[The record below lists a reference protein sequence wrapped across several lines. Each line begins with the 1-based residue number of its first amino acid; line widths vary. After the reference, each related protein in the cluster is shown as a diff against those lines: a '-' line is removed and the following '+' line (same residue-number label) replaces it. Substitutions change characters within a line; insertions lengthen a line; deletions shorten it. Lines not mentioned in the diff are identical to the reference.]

1 MSKITNEILGAMA
14 DKRKTA
20 IGNSSRTLVH
30 LAQDLVNAAGGA
42 KNAKRIAEECF
53 MAKETVVRLSEADTK
68 YEGYQP
74 RAHTIEK
81 ILRYS
86 NVRLDAHGEAIS
98 TRYQNK
104 PRDEQ

>member
-1 MSKITNEILGAMA
+1 MSSTKNEILKSLK
-14 DKRKTA
+14 DKQSSA
-20 IGNSSRTLVH
+20 IGNSSRTLVD